1 MHLLLGSSAADDAKL
16 AMAAVKMTQKEKKMT
31 QNWRWLL

>member
-16 AMAAVKMTQKEKKMT
+16 AMAAVKKHKTRMSPIFA
-31 QNWRWLL
+31 N